1 MYPLNAIL
9 VGHDQQLLPHVRREL
24 MNCSCELEAEYPDV
38 GSAVI
43 ALRPSAGEKRIV
55 VVHLGTPPN
64 LDALSRLNV
73 GLPGWPVLVLMD
85 EESHSNGSHGA
96 GIISIMRAGATQIVS
111 LPLQSHD
118 FKEVLDRIAVQFVFT
133 VKESKVIAVAG
144 ATGGS
149 GATTLAINL
158 AFEIAF
164 QHSLRCVL
172 VDLSL
177 RMGVVAC
184 HLNLAPTNTII
195 DLLRDVTRVDPMLVQ
210 QILINVAENF
220 QILAGPNEFVAPSAI
235 KREDVTH
242 VISVLKQITSVVV
255 LDVPCTY
262 DDVYFD
268 TLSSAGQV
276 VLVGEQK
283 LPSIRAL
290 RMVHDRLGRPSGTEF
305 VAINRFDSKNS
316 GFAVDRLLAPLG
328 VSRLY
333 TIARDDMAMASAL
346 EAGCVLRRAVP
357 RSPAL
362 TDIVALAK
370 SLINLDS
377 PAPVKPIGLFGRLG
391 RALANK

>member
-9 VGHDQQLLPHVRREL
+9 IGRNDQLLPQVRREL
-24 MNCSCELEAEYPDV
+24 MNCSCQIEAEYPDV
-38 GSAVI
+38 GSAVV
-43 ALRPSAGEKRIV
+43 ALRPSIGEKRV
-55 VVHLGTPPN
+55 VILHLGTPPE

-73 GLPGWPVLVLMD
+73 GLPGWPILVLMD
-85 EESHSNGSHGA
+85 EENHSNGSHGA

-118 FKEVLDRIAVQFVFT
+118 FKEVLERIAVQFVFA

-144 ATGGS
+144 ATGGT
-149 GATTLAINL
+149 GGTTIAINL
-158 AFEIAF
+158 AFEIAH
-164 QHSLRCVL
+164 QHGLRCVL

-184 HLNLAPTNTII
+184 HLNLVPTNTIV
-195 DLLRDVTRVDPMLVQ
+195 DLLRDVTRVDPILVQ
-210 QILINVAENF
+210 QVLINVTDNF
-220 QILAGPNEFVAPSAI
+220 QVLAGPQEFVAPSAI
-235 KREDVTH
+235 KSQDVTH
-242 VISVLKQITSVVV
+242 VINVLKQIASVVV

-262 DDVYFD
+262 DDTYFD
-268 TLSSAGQV
+268 ALSSAGQV
-276 VLVGEQK
+276 VLIGEQK

-316 GFAVDRLLAPLG
+316 GFAVDRLLNPLG
-328 VSRLY
+328 VSRLF
-333 TIARDDMAMASAL
+333 TIARDDPGMAAAL
-346 EAGCVLRRAVP
+346 EGGCVLRRVAP

-362 TDIVALAK
+362 TDIVTLAN

-377 PAPVKPIGLFGRLG
+377 PAPVKPVGLFSRLS